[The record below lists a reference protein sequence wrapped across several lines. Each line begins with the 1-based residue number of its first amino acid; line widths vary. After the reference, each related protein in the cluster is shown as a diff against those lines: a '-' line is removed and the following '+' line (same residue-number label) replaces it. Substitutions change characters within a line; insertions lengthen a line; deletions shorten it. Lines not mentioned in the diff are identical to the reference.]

1 MKSVIAIALLVCAVA
16 AVPIDPQTAE
26 TTDQKFDNIGVGPYS
41 FSFQTNDGKSVYAE
55 GQLKNQGTE
64 GEALEVR
71 GQYSYTGDDGQ
82 VYTITYI
89 ANELG
94 YQPQGAHIP

>member
-16 AVPIDPQTAE
+16 AGPIDPKTAE
-26 TTDQKFDNIGVGPYS
+26 TTVQKFDNIGTGPFA
-41 FSFQTNDGKSVYAE
+41 FSFETNDGKSVYAE
-55 GQLKNQGTE
+55 GQLKNLGTE

-71 GQYSYTGDDGQ
+71 GQYSYPGDDG
-82 VYTITYI
+82 VIYTITYI